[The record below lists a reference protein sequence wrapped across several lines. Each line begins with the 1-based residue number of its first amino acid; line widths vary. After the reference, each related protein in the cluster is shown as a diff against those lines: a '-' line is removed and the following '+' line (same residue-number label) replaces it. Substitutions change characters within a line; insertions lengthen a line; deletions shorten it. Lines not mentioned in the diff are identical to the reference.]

1 MKEVATNVAQDWMV
15 LALAGLGITLAPH
28 EFWGGL
34 FMAMS
39 AAMIAR
45 YMAPEKDQRE
55 VWLVLISAAVLAVFT
70 AAVANYLRD
79 PAHAKL
85 PPDFPIQIAMAVVG
99 FFSRFVISLALRMAG
114 RVEHKADDLTDR
126 VVDRFLPASQD
137 KEGGQ

>member
-1 MKEVATNVAQDWMV
+1 MKEAVTNAAQDWMV

-70 AAVANYLRD
+70 AAVANYLRA
-79 PAHAKL
+79 PAHAAL

-126 VVDRFLPASQD
+126 VVDRFLPGSHD
-137 KEGGQ
+137 KDGGQ